1 MNVRMNNEFLY
12 QIFALLIAIILVH
25 GLYVGLIRPA
35 ADAQLAAQALQ
46 QAAGE
51 AMASQ
56 RTLVIVIRDFEQE
69 ACFILLLWALAIM
82 GFKAR
87 RTVDE
92 HRMLERQLIAV
103 PTGTSVL
110 PQDAREYSRN
120 LEALPDQEQDYYSF
134 LEFE

>member
-92 HRMLERQLIAV
+92 HRMLVII
-103 PTGTSVL
+103 
-110 PQDAREYSRN
+110 
-120 LEALPDQEQDYYSF
+120 F
-134 LEFE
+134 LFTATLRR